1 MRCNHSYFCSSDF
14 AHLILLF
21 SLFKE
26 YCSDFAH
33 FLIKITLKFSQNF
46 SKNTKKTPNFTF
58 ICENSV
64 LFYCFLSIFLFNL
77 LYYSN
82 LSTQYNYLCF
92 IFIISKRGQSR
103 VDNDE
108 YSSQHFSTETIQ
120 YNLKFLIPF

>member
-14 AHLILLF
+14 AHLIPLF
-21 SLFKE
+21 SFFKE

-33 FLIKITLKFSQNF
+33 FFNQNNAKIF
-46 SKNTKKTPNFTF
+46 SKFFKKYKKTPNFTF

-77 LYYSN
+77 FYYSN

-108 YSSQHFSTETIQ
+108 YSSQNFSTETIQ

>member
-14 AHLILLF
+14 AHLIPLF
-21 SLFKE
+21 SFFKE

-33 FLIKITLKFSQNF
+33 LLIKITLKFSQNF
-46 SKNTKKTPNFTF
+46 SKNKKKHL
-58 ICENSV
+58 ISLLSV
-64 LFYCFLSIFLFNL
+64 KTVCFLSIFLFNL
-77 LYYSN
+77 FYYSN

-108 YSSQHFSTETIQ
+108 YSSQNFSTETIQ

>member
-1 MRCNHSYFCSSDF
+1 MSNNYEALH
-14 AHLILLF
+14 
-21 SLFKE
+21 
-26 YCSDFAH
+26 
-33 FLIKITLKFSQNF
+33 
-46 SKNTKKTPNFTF
+46 F

-77 LYYSN
+77 FYYSN

-108 YSSQHFSTETIQ
+108 YSSQNFSTETIQ